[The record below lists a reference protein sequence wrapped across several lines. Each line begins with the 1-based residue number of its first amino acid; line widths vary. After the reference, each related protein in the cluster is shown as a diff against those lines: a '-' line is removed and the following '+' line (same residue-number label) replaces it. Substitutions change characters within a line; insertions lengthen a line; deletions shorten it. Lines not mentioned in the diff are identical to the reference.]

1 MYKISFDPLWKM
13 LIDKRMSKTEL
24 TKATG
29 LSKATIAKMGKNESV
44 SLDVIG
50 RICDELKCS
59 VSDVIEITGDEAGN

>member
-59 VSDVIEITGDEAGN
+59 VSDVIEITSDEAGN